1 MWHITLK
8 SSGISLHFTNFCSL
22 QEWFGRSLRSF
33 GGPDNIANIRFDGI
47 DEPPK
52 DYNDFA
58 AKFAICG
65 ADPVRA
71 YRAARIAEPTGQI
84 TSRKRAA

>member
-47 DEPPK
+47 
-52 DYNDFA
+52 
-58 AKFAICG
+58 